1 MSTARTRHRR
11 LLRSP
16 WGWLATGFGSGL
28 SPHAPGTVGTVPAVA
43 VFPWL
48 YPLGPWAYGMAVA
61 LLFALGVYAAQ
72 RAITLL
78 GREDPPEVVIDEW
91 VGAWITLGPAAFLWP
106 AALAE
111 PLGMALYLLLG
122 FLLFRLADIVKPWPA
137 NRLDA
142 RLGGG
147 FGAMADD
154 AVAGLWAALAL
165 LLLTALLPWP

>member
-1 MSTARTRHRR
+1 MTTDRTRHRR

-28 SPHAPGTVGTVPAVA
+28 SPRAPGTIGTVPAVA

-48 YPLGPWAYGMAVA
+48 YPLGPWGYLLAVA
-61 LLFALGVYAAQ
+61 LLFVLGVYAAQ

-91 VGAWITLGPAAFLWP
+91 VGAWITLGPAAFLRP
-106 AALAE
+106 ELLAE
-111 PLGMALYLLLG
+111 PVATALYLGLG
-122 FLLFRLADIVKPWPA
+122 FVLFRLCDILKPWPA

-165 LLLTALLPWP
+165 LLLIQPLPRP